1 MEIVGFDVKTVN
13 SNLERICNQ
22 IFALLPMREEGKD
35 YVKPLD
41 TLTVE
46 LTGMSKMVE
55 DQPKLL
61 SLICKLKGLRPS
73 DESEVDFM
81 LFRRTIFE
89 ACSMVTSMKGDAS

>member
-55 DQPKLL
+55 D
-61 SLICKLKGLRPS
+61 SRSSCRS
-73 DESEVDFM
+73 Y
-81 LFRRTIFE
+81 
-89 ACSMVTSMKGDAS
+89 ASSKD